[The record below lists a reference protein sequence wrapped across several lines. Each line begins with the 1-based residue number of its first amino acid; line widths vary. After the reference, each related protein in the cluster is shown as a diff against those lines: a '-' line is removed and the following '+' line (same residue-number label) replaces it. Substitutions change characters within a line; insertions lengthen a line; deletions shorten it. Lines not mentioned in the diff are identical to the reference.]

1 MGKEKAVYSCWR
13 LTLPTSKAGGFTALV
28 GKGGKDLINVTYFTN
43 KIINCIPDTFRN
55 KRNMEY
61 MLSEIAES
69 SLYRAPEAQ
78 YISIQCMESAIEH
91 YIMAD
96 YIDTSPQNLPEWVIN
111 VISVLYDAKEEF
123 QKSNRGR

>member
-91 YIMAD
+91 YIMVD
-96 YIDTSPQNLPEWVIN
+96 YIDTSPQNLPKWVIN
-111 VISVLYDAKEEF
+111 VISIL
-123 QKSNRGR
+123 

>member
-1 MGKEKAVYSCWR
+1 MAS
-13 LTLPTSKAGGFTALV
+13 
-28 GKGGKDLINVTYFTN
+28 KGGKDLINVTYFTN

-78 YISIQCMESAIEH
+78 YISIQCIESAIEH
-91 YIMAD
+91 YIMVD

-111 VISVLYDAKEEF
+111 VISILYDAKEEF